1 MKRKGQRSETV
12 TESLIADYE
21 LMAQNGQI
29 NYLCEED
36 WLSLID
42 HFVVE
47 NNIQKALSVS
57 EAAIRQHSFSIELH
71 IEHARMLLASDLPQ
85 EALNFLEEKSFL
97 SPNDPEFI
105 LGKAQA
111 SCALN
116 MNVEALELLQEIKL
130 ISDNEIQEEIS
141 LTEADIFEKLQEF
154 NLMFDSLQNVLL
166 HNPKHAEALERI
178 WLCTELSGRYD
189 DSIALHNKLLEEDS
203 YCYQAW
209 YNLGQA
215 YYSIDQHE
223 DAANSFEYAY
233 LINEDFEFAY
243 RDRGEALLEM
253 GKFDEALKCYTEV
266 KERFVPDA
274 DLYYK
279 IGKCYSLKEQPELA
293 LEYFAVSQQ
302 MGNLDDEI
310 NFHMAI
316 CLGQLNRFPAAIA
329 SLEKAI
335 SLDPDREDYYLALA
349 DMFFQSE
356 NNDEALIHYQKA
368 VDLAPDLLHSWLQF
382 AGFLLL
388 TFGDE
393 AALETIDEAEFY
405 CPSAELA
412 YFRVVCMMSAG
423 KRQEAILKLM
433 QLVDSF
439 PEKVNYLF
447 EVMPELKEDSE
458 VNAILAGM

>member
-1 MKRKGQRSETV
+1 MKRKGQRSEPV

-21 LMAQNGQI
+21 LMAQNGEI

-36 WLSLID
+36 WLALID
-42 HFVVE
+42 HFVVD
-47 NNIQKALSVS
+47 NDIPKALSIS
-57 EAAIRQHSFSIELH
+57 QSAIRQHCFSIELH
-71 IEHARMLLASDLPQ
+71 IEHARMLLASDHSE
-85 EALNFLEEKSFL
+85 EALNFLEDKSFL

-111 SCALN
+111 CCALN
-116 MNVEALELLQEIKL
+116 KNVEALELLQEIKL

-141 LTEADIFEKLQEF
+141 LTEADVFEKLQEF
-154 NLMFDSLQNVLL
+154 DLMFDSLQNVLL
-166 HNPKHAEALERI
+166 HNGKHAEALERI

-203 YCYQAW
+203 YCFQAW

-215 YYSIDQHE
+215 YYSIERYE
-223 DAANSFEYAY
+223 DAANAFEYAY

-243 RDRGEALLEM
+243 RDRGEALLEL

-279 IGKCYSLKEQPELA
+279 VGKCYSLKEQPELA
-293 LEYFAVSQQ
+293 IEYFTVSQQ
-302 MGNLDDEI
+302 MGNMDDEI

-335 SLDPDREDYYLALA
+335 SQDPDREDYYLALA
-349 DMFFQSE
+349 DMFFQAD
-356 NNDEALIHYQKA
+356 NNDEALIYYQKA
-368 VDLAPDLLHSWLQF
+368 VDLAPDLLNSWLQY

-405 CPSAELA
+405 CPSAELS